1 MIMAFKVLKIVCCS
15 NNASYEK
22 ASQAGMVHNIDT
34 GKYLQVF
41 GLETA
46 AANQA
51 SGLKSS
57 ECRRAVCFEL

>member
-1 MIMAFKVLKIVCCS
+1 MKKQA
-15 NNASYEK
+15 E
-22 ASQAGMVHNIDT
+22 AGMVHNVET

-57 ECRRAVCFEL
+57 ECIRAVCFEL